1 MTPLKAIKLKCLDC
15 SANQPEE
22 VKECPVSS
30 CSLYQYRFGKSLN
43 RKKREFT
50 EEQREVIRQRFLKS
64 IGKVNKE
71 KETDK

>member
-15 SANQPEE
+15 SCGQQEE
-22 VKECPVSS
+22 VNECPVST
-30 CSLYQYRFGKSLN
+30 CALYQYRFGKDLN

-64 IGKVNKE
+64 IGKTQKE
-71 KETDK
+71 KEEPK